1 MNKPLFE
8 THKALFKRLNGFYIP
23 IDVANAIQSC
33 TVDRE
38 EHEAVLKRELYYKEH
53 MEAEQ
58 RARIDGVERLKKE
71 LEAENVKYN
80 ETCDRRDELLDEV
93 ERLNKQYGDC
103 YYALA
108 EANVEI
114 SRLKKELGEQSLQW
128 AKHCNEAYLKGE
140 RRAMERVKE
149 AINRSFMKWANDNSV
164 GFALEDI
171 QKELGLGDEVE
182 K

>member
-1 MNKPLFE
+1 VNKPLFE

-58 RARIDGVERLKKE
+58 RARID
-71 LEAENVKYN
+71 
-80 ETCDRRDELLDEV
+80 EV

-114 SRLKKELGEQSLQW
+114 SRLKKELEERSDRAIQDATTKNSRTKLLITTIIRT
-128 AKHCNEAYLKGE
+128 KKVNNEL
-140 RRAMERVKE
+140 
-149 AINRSFMKWANDNSV
+149 
-164 GFALEDI
+164 
-171 QKELGLGDEVE
+171 
-182 K
+182 